1 MSNILEKEL
10 KKIWLSSPHMS
21 GKEFEYVKEAFD
33 TNWIAPVGPHLAR
46 FEEKISNW
54 AQNYAVAAL
63 SSGTAAIHLGLILSG
78 VGPGDVVICQSLTF
92 SASANPIK
100 YLGAHPV
107 FVDSEL
113 DTMNM
118 CPVELENAI
127 IACLEGSLKDDTGT
141 KINAQLPKAI
151 IPVHLYGMPAK
162 MEEIS
167 SIAARYG
174 IPIIEDAAEAIGST
188 LNNKPCGTFGK
199 FGVFSFNGNKIIT
212 TSGGGALV
220 SADAQLI
227 QRARFL
233 ATQAREDAQHYEH
246 KVVGYNYR
254 LSNVSAA
261 IGIGQMEA
269 LSDRVNQRR
278 ANFEFYKKELSH
290 LPAISF
296 IDEPVGYFSN
306 RWLTTIII
314 DSDLSNGVSRE
325 DLRLGL
331 EVFNIESRPIWKPMH
346 LQPIF
351 EKATFFGRDRISDG
365 IFENGLCLP
374 SGSNLSE
381 DNLQFVIEKIKN
393 LFD

>member
-1 MSNILEKEL
+1 
-10 KKIWLSSPHMS
+10 MS
-21 GKEFEYVKEAFD
+21 GREFEYVKEAFD
-33 TNWIAPVGPHLAR
+33 TNWIAPVGPHLTL
-46 FEEKISNW
+46 FEEKISDW

-107 FVDSEL
+107 FVDSEP
-113 DTMNM
+113 DTLNM
-118 CPVELENAI
+118 CPVELEKALV
-127 IACLEGSLKDDTGT
+127 ACLEGSLKDESGT
-141 KINAQLPKAI
+141 KIVAQLPKAI

-162 MEEIS
+162 MVEIV
-167 SIAARYG
+167 SIATKYG
-174 IPIIEDAAEAIGST
+174 VPIIEDAAEAIGST
-188 LNNKPCGTFGK
+188 LNGKPCGTFGK

-220 SADAQLI
+220 SSDANHI

-233 ATQAREDAQHYEH
+233 STQAREAAVHYEH
-246 KVVGYNYR
+246 KAVGYNYR

-278 ANFEFYKKELSH
+278 ANFEFYKKELSQI
-290 LPAISF
+290 LAIGF
-296 IDEPVGYFSN
+296 IEEPVGYFSN
-306 RWLTTIII
+306 RWLTTIMI
-314 DSDLSNGVSRE
+314 DPDLSNGVSRE
-325 DLRLGL
+325 SLRLGL

-351 EKATFFGRDRISDG
+351 AKAPFFGNDRISERV
-365 IFENGLCLP
+365 FENGLCLP
-374 SGSNLSE
+374 SGSNLSTQDLE
-381 DNLQFVIEKIKN
+381 FVVEKIKN
-393 LFD
+393 QFS

>member
-1 MSNILEKEL
+1 MEKEL

-21 GKEFEYVKEAFD
+21 GMEFEYVKEAFE
-33 TNWIAPVGPHLAR
+33 TNWIAPVGPHINR

-54 AQNYAVAAL
+54 AQNQSVAAL
-63 SSGTAAIHLGLILSG
+63 SSGTAAIHLGLILAG

-100 YLGAHPV
+100 YLGANPV
-107 FVDSEL
+107 FVDSEMETL
-113 DTMNM
+113 NM
-118 CPVELENAI
+118 CPVELEKAI
-127 IACLEGSLKDDTGT
+127 IAALEGTLKNENGE
-141 KINAQLPKAI
+141 KIKAQLPKTI

-162 MEEIS
+162 MGEIS
-167 SIAARYG
+167 SIAANYG
-174 IPIIEDAAEAIGST
+174 IPILEDAAEAIGST

-220 SADAQLI
+220 SSDAQLI

-233 ATQAREDAQHYEH
+233 STQAREDAVHYEH
-246 KVVGYNYR
+246 KAVGYNYR

-261 IGIGQMEA
+261 IGIGQMEV

-278 ANFEFYKKELSH
+278 ANYDLYRKELSSI
-290 LPAISF
+290 PGISF
-296 IDEPVGYFSN
+296 IDEPSGYFSN
-306 RWLTTIII
+306 RWLTTIMVDPIRT
-314 DSDLSNGVSRE
+314 NGVSRE

-331 EVFNIESRPIWKPMH
+331 EKFTIESRPIWKPMH

-351 EKATFFGRDRISDG
+351 EGAPFFGEDRISDR
-365 IFENGLCLP
+365 IFEIGLCLP

-381 DNLQFVIEKIKN
+381 EDLQFVIEKIKN
-393 LFD
+393 LLYK

>member
-1 MSNILEKEL
+1 MEQEL

-21 GKEFEYVKEAFD
+21 GREYQYVTEAFE
-33 TNWIAPVGPHLAR
+33 TNWIAPVGPHLGR
-46 FEEKISNW
+46 FEEKISKL
-54 AQNYAVAAL
+54 ALNYSAAAL
-63 SSGTAAIHLGLILSG
+63 SSGTAAIHLGLILAD

-107 FVDSEL
+107 FVDSEM

-118 CPVELENAI
+118 CPSELENAI
-127 IACLEGSLKDDTGT
+127 KASMDGVLKNELGGFL
-141 KINAQLPKAI
+141 KAQLPKAI

-162 MEEIS
+162 MNEIS
-167 SIAARYG
+167 AIGEKYG
-174 IPIIEDAAEAIGST
+174 IPILEDAAEAIGSS
-188 LNNKPCGTFGK
+188 LDGRPCGTFGK

-220 SADAQLI
+220 SSDDILI

-233 ATQAREDAQHYEH
+233 STQARENAVHYEH

-261 IGIGQMEA
+261 IGLGQMEA
-269 LSDRVNQRR
+269 LPDRVNQRR
-278 ANFEFYKKELSH
+278 ANFEFYKRELGS
-290 LPAISF
+290 ISGIGF
-296 IDEPVGYFSN
+296 LAEPEGFFSN
-306 RWLTTIII
+306 RWLTTIMLDPVLTNSI
-314 DSDLSNGVSRE
+314 DRE
-325 DLRLGL
+325 TLRLGL
-331 EVFNIESRPIWKPMH
+331 EKFNIESRPIWKPMH

-351 EKATFFGRDRISDG
+351 ENAPFFGINKNSDR

-374 SGSNLSE
+374 SGSNLTTE
-381 DNLQFVIEKIKN
+381 DLDFVVDKIKKM
-393 LFD
+393 FG